1 MTMYRYYQLTGTE
14 EWIAVQDGTDL
25 SAIKPTFVTVL
36 ALDTILDDDT
46 PKELKNNVKY
56 TGPMYFDIDAET
68 IEEALDDVKLLVKK
82 LQEYGLTGDDMQL
95 FLSGKKGFHIL
106 VPQEVFMQGK
116 ITPTKGLPAIYKE
129 MAFTLAVDSL
139 DMRVYTAKRGRQFRT
154 CYNVRENGNYKVP
167 VTLAE
172 LLVLTPETYQLTCK
186 AQRVVPVG
194 IPNFRPQFS
203 ILFAKGHQ
211 KVSKVRPKVAKPITP
226 EALAAHTATFKQ
238 IASGEL
244 KSPKGFNQVAVQIVI
259 FAQTAG
265 WSLDYTLQECQGL
278 LARHESDSSRYNT
291 VGKRRRAL
299 QNLWDYLEDNPGMEY
314 SYEALKG
321 LVEVPVKPMAPK
333 AVLPQDG
340 EAPADDDLDGEA
352 DPIQDFA
359 GVSTGAKEYV
369 ASKGDD
375 GYAPISNFVFKVA
388 KVVKSMHDDT
398 ILNVEAY
405 IRVKGRPPTKI
416 VATPDRFTSS
426 SALQNLVARHGG
438 AFSGT
443 DVHARGVWQAMLR
456 NLNENL
462 FALTTEGISVFTI
475 PSKDRD
481 VEDLVGIAW
490 ADRFGVAHN
499 CDLGNHKIVYRC
511 DTDPMGITK
520 TDLLRST
527 TLDEMIEND
536 GPERVINCFKS
547 FINAQN
553 TACIGR
559 MLGWAVAAFYAP
571 LFQRAVGKFP
581 LLHVY
586 GPAGSGKTEMTRGLM
601 RLFYYKQDL
610 LETSPNATAFAL
622 QSMLSA
628 TQSIPILMDEYKP
641 HALGGEKL
649 NAIRAVLRDSYNA
662 KPVQRGGGRA
672 AGTHYAALH
681 TTHLTAPLVFV
692 GEAPE
697 TETAIVE
704 RSLMVSFKRLVGR
717 QQTECYKNALSFYND
732 TFPLT
737 ALGLEVASR
746 IVAAGTVHASVGHFP
761 EMLNRSAKKFLAAP
775 DDEEK
780 LKTGEMDP
788 ETFKIRRNMR
798 PRVVFASTV
807 AYFGLKVVQDI
818 LTTKLGKAA
827 WDEHFA
833 ERFSQMFRDCFVGNE
848 SMTNAMVPEYIK
860 VLNVISD
867 MTKLPKEHTYAI
879 VEGVDYNLT
888 EVGGESVLALASA
901 QAYRKYRG
909 YMRTMNTMP
918 LYPSEEAFGIAMRDV
933 PFYLRDGEQLKNT
946 AVNCQIFQLE
956 PLLRSGLNMFSGKPA
971 NFPI

>member
-1 MTMYRYYQLTGTE
+1 MYRYYQLTGTE
-14 EWIAVQDGTDL
+14 EWTAVQEGTDL
-25 SAIKPTFVTVL
+25 STIRPTFVTVL
-36 ALDTILDDDT
+36 ALDTLIDDDT

-56 TGPMYFDIDAET
+56 TGPMYFDVDAET
-68 IEEALDDVKLLVKK
+68 IEEALADTKLLAQK
-82 LQEYGLTGDDMQL
+82 LQGYGLTANEMQI

-106 VPQEVFMQGK
+106 VPQEVFIQGK
-116 ITPTKGLPAIYKE
+116 ITPLKGLPAIYKE
-129 MAFTLAVDSL
+129 MAFVLAVDSL

-154 CYNVRENGNYKVP
+154 CYNIRENDNYKVP
-167 VTLAE
+167 VTLTE
-172 LLVLTPETYQLTCK
+172 LENLTPETYHVLCK
-186 AQRVVPVG
+186 TPRTVPVG
-194 IPNFRPQFS
+194 TPNFCPQFS

-211 KVSKVRPKVAKPITP
+211 KVSKIRPKQAKPITP
-226 EALAAHTATFKQ
+226 EALAAHTAVFKQ

-265 WSLDYTLQECQGL
+265 WTYEHTIQECQGL

-291 VGKRRRAL
+291 VNKRRRAL

-321 LVEVPVKPMAPK
+321 LVEVPVKPIASPRDYVEGDSIPEEEDTDGRSDAPT
-333 AVLPQDG
+333 
-340 EAPADDDLDGEA
+340 
-352 DPIQDFA
+352 DFA
-359 GVSTGAKEYV
+359 GVTTGAKEYI

-388 KVVKSMHDDT
+388 KVVKSMSDDT
-398 ILNVEAY
+398 IISVEAH
-405 IRVKGRPPTKI
+405 IRVKGRAATKI

-443 DVHARGVWQAMLR
+443 DVQARGVWQAMLR

-475 PSKDRD
+475 PSNDRD
-481 VEDLVGIAW
+481 VEDTTGIAW

-499 CDLGNHKIVYRC
+499 ADVGNHKLVYRC

-520 TDLLRST
+520 TDLLRCV
-527 TLDEMIEND
+527 TLDEMIKND
-536 GPERVINCFKS
+536 GPERVISCIDHFV
-547 FINAQN
+547 NAQN

-559 MLGWAVAAFYAP
+559 MLGWAVSAFYAP
-571 LFQRAVGKFP
+571 LFQRSVGKFP

-641 HALGGEKL
+641 HALGSEKL

-717 QQTECYKNALSFYND
+717 QQQDCYRHALAFYAD
-732 TFPLT
+732 THPLT
-737 ALGLEVASR
+737 ALGLEIASR
-746 IVAAGTVHASVGHFP
+746 IVSAGTIHANIGTFN
-761 EMLNRSAKKFLAAP
+761 ELLAKSAKKFLAAP
-775 DDEEK
+775 EDEEK
-780 LKTGEMDP
+780 LKSGEMDP
-788 ETFKIRRNMR
+788 ETFRVRRNMR
-798 PRVVFASTV
+798 PRVVFASSV
-807 AYFGLKVVQDI
+807 AYFGLKVVQEI
-818 LTTKLGKAA
+818 LIEKLGQEA
-827 WDEHFA
+827 WDQHFA
-833 ERFSQMFRDCFVGNE
+833 TRFSLLFRDCFLGND
-848 SMTNAMVPEYIK
+848 SMTQAMVPEYIK

-867 MTKLPKEHTYAI
+867 MSKLPKEHNFAI
-879 VEGVDYNLT
+879 VEGTDYNLT
-888 EVGGESVLALASA
+888 ELGGELVLCLASA

-909 YMRTMNTMP
+909 YMRSMNTMP

-933 PFYLRDGEQLKNT
+933 PFYLRDGDNLKNI
-946 AVNCQIFQLE
+946 NINNQIFQLE
-956 PLLRSGLNMFSGKPA
+956 PLYRSGMSNFAGKPTMFA
-971 NFPI
+971 L